1 MSVSWPE
8 DILKALDRAM
18 SKMPSVIRKMALSR
32 LKEDVE
38 THLSAV
44 KRNMVTKDDVL
55 LVARRMISGRM
66 IEGLMKEL
74 LGRQKDKSP

>member
-8 DILKALDRAM
+8 DILRALDRAM
-18 SKMPSVIRKMALSR
+18 SKMPSVIRKMALAR
-32 LKEDVE
+32 LKEDTE

-44 KRNMVTKDDVL
+44 KRDTVTKDDVL

-66 IEGLMKEL
+66 YEGLVKEL
-74 LGRQKDKSP
+74 GGPTTER